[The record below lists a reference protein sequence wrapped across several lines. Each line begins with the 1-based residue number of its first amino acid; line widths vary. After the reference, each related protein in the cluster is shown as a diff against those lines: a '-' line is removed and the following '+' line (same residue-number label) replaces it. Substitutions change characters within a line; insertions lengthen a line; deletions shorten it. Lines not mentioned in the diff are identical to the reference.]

1 MEILIG
7 IAALFAMLTLFSLI
21 SLKAPNGRAA
31 MSGLADAAIAT
42 FLIEAI
48 HKYIMGD
55 FLGFTF
61 LGETGAVLG
70 GLGGVAAATLV
81 MLRLKVS
88 PVYAVITGLSMLNLG
103 ILEGFVVGYTF
114 SFIIP
119 IFQRRLPKGLDI
131 IVIALLLA
139 PAARIVGLEIS
150 PNIQLILS
158 VISNAITGATYASP
172 LLMGLFLG
180 GIIKI
185 VCTSPLSSM
194 ALTAMMGLTGLPM
207 GIACIACFAGSFT
220 NGYVFYKLKLG
231 NRANITGV
239 MLEPLTQAA
248 ITTRHPI
255 PIYGSDF
262 IGGALAGM
270 VAVSFGISVDAP
282 GTAAPI
288 PGMLAPFAFNPAS
301 DVLTVL
307 AIAMVCGLAGGMIGV
322 KIYQMFNKKPVETM
336 ATPEAPVS

>member
-1 MEILIG
+1 LAIRCYSWVWLALI
-7 IAALFAMLTLFSLI
+7 
-21 SLKAPNGRAA
+21 
-31 MSGLADAAIAT
+31 
-42 FLIEAI
+42 
-48 HKYIMGD
+48 
-55 FLGFTF
+55 
-61 LGETGAVLG
+61 VL
-70 GLGGVAAATLV
+70 L
-81 MLRLKVS
+81 
-88 PVYAVITGLSMLNLG
+88 
-103 ILEGFVVGYTF
+103 
-114 SFIIP
+114 FIIP
-119 IFQRRLPKGLDI
+119 IFQRRLPEGLDI

-139 PAARIVGLEIS
+139 PAARFVGLEIS

-158 VISNAITGATYASP
+158 TISNAITGATYASP

-220 NGYVFYKLKLG
+220 NGYVFYKLKFG
-231 NRANITGV
+231 NRANIIGV

-255 PIYGSDF
+255 PIYGCNF
-262 IGGALAGM
+262 IGGGLAGM

-301 DVLTVL
+301 DVFTVL
-307 AIAMVCGLAGGMIGV
+307 AIAMACGIAGGMIGV
-322 KIYQMFNKKPVETM
+322 KIFNTFNNKPLEPIE
-336 ATPEAPVS
+336 ALQTPSV